1 MKIKRIIRVVKMIVA
16 SMIGYMIGVWVLY
29 AIIASFAKHKISII
43 ITGILGLVGSV
54 SSAIAL
60 NSPARLI
67 DTFSVVVA
75 VVLIC
80 SVPPL
85 QIKSQAKEEWKEKR
99 KKEKNRNKEK

>member
-1 MKIKRIIRVVKMIVA
+1 MIVA

-54 SSAIAL
+54 SSAIAMK
-60 NSPARLI
+60 STAALI
-67 DTFSVVVA
+67 DTFAVVIA

-80 SVPPL
+80 GVPPL
-85 QIKSQAKEEWKEKR
+85 QINSRAKEEWKEKR
-99 KKEKNRNKEK
+99 KKEKGDRK

>member
-1 MKIKRIIRVVKMIVA
+1 MIVA

-54 SSAIAL
+54 SSAIAMK
-60 NSPARLI
+60 STAALI
-67 DTFSVVVA
+67 DTFAVVIA

-85 QIKSQAKEEWKEKR
+85 QINSRAKEEWKEKR
-99 KKEKNRNKEK
+99 KKEKGDRK

>member
-1 MKIKRIIRVVKMIVA
+1 MIVA

-54 SSAIAL
+54 SNAIAMK
-60 NSPARLI
+60 STAALI
-67 DTFSVVVA
+67 DTFAVVIA

-85 QIKSQAKEEWKEKR
+85 QINSRAKEEWKEMR

>member
-1 MKIKRIIRVVKMIVA
+1 MIVA
-16 SMIGYMIGVWVLY
+16 SMIGYMLGVWVLY

-54 SSAIAL
+54 SSAIAMK
-60 NSPARLI
+60 STAALI
-67 DTFSVVVA
+67 NTFAVVIA

-85 QIKSQAKEEWKEKR
+85 QIKSQAKEEWKEMR
-99 KKEKNRNKEK
+99 KKEKTETRRNNK

>member
-1 MKIKRIIRVVKMIVA
+1 MIVA
-16 SMIGYMIGVWVLY
+16 SMIGYMLGVWVLY

-43 ITGILGLVGSV
+43 ITGILGLIGSV
-54 SSAIAL
+54 SSAIAMK
-60 NSPARLI
+60 STAALI
-67 DTFSVVVA
+67 DTFAVVIA

-85 QIKSQAKEEWKEKR
+85 QINSRAKEEWKEKR

>member
-1 MKIKRIIRVVKMIVA
+1 MIVA

-54 SSAIAL
+54 SSAIAMK
-60 NSPARLI
+60 STAALI
-67 DTFSVVVA
+67 NTFAVVIA

-85 QIKSQAKEEWKEKR
+85 QIKSQAKEEWKEMR

>member
-1 MKIKRIIRVVKMIVA
+1 MIVA
-16 SMIGYMIGVWVLY
+16 SMIGYMLGVWVLY

-43 ITGILGLVGSV
+43 ITGILGLIGSV
-54 SSAIAL
+54 SSAIAMK
-60 NSPARLI
+60 STAALI
-67 DTFSVVVA
+67 DTFAVVIA

-85 QIKSQAKEEWKEKR
+85 QIKSQAKEEWKEMR

>member
-1 MKIKRIIRVVKMIVA
+1 MIVA
-16 SMIGYMIGVWVLY
+16 SMIGYMLGVWVLY

-43 ITGILGLVGSV
+43 ITGILGLIGSV
-54 SSAIAL
+54 SSAIAMK
-60 NSPARLI
+60 STAALI

-85 QIKSQAKEEWKEKR
+85 QIKSQAKEEWKEMR

>member
-1 MKIKRIIRVVKMIVA
+1 M
-16 SMIGYMIGVWVLY
+16 GYMLGVWVIY
-29 AIIASFAKHKISII
+29 AIIASFAKHKIAII
-43 ITGILGLVGSV
+43 VTGILGLVGSV

-85 QIKSQAKEEWKEKR
+85 QINSRAKEEWKEKR

>member
-1 MKIKRIIRVVKMIVA
+1 MSI
-16 SMIGYMIGVWVLY
+16 IGYIVGVWVIY
-29 AIIASFAKHKISII
+29 AIIASFAKHKIAII
-43 ITGILGLVGSV
+43 VTGILGLVASL

-80 SVPPL
+80 MVPPL

-99 KKEKNRNKEK
+99 KKEKNKEK

>member
-1 MKIKRIIRVVKMIVA
+1 MIVA
-16 SMIGYMIGVWVLY
+16 SMIGYMLGVWVLY

-54 SSAIAL
+54 SSAIAMK
-60 NSPARLI
+60 STAALI
-67 DTFSVVVA
+67 DTFAVVIA

-85 QIKSQAKEEWKEKR
+85 QINSRAKEEWKEKR

>member
-1 MKIKRIIRVVKMIVA
+1 MIVA
-16 SMIGYMIGVWVLY
+16 SMIGYMLGVWVLY

-43 ITGILGLVGSV
+43 ISGILGLVGSV

-75 VVLIC
+75 VLLIC

-85 QIKSQAKEEWKEKR
+85 QINSRAKEEWKEKR

>member
-1 MKIKRIIRVVKMIVA
+1 MNRDGVKS
-16 SMIGYMIGVWVLY
+16 SMGYMIGVWVLY
-29 AIIASFAKHKISII
+29 AIIASFAKHKIAII
-43 ITGILGLVGSV
+43 VTGILGLVGSV

-85 QIKSQAKEEWKEKR
+85 QINSRAKEEWKEKR
-99 KKEKNRNKEK
+99 KKEKGDRK

>member
-1 MKIKRIIRVVKMIVA
+1 MKIKRIIWVVKMIVA

-54 SSAIAL
+54 SSAIAMK
-60 NSPARLI
+60 STAALI
-67 DTFSVVVA
+67 DTFAVVIA

-85 QIKSQAKEEWKEKR
+85 QINSRAKEEWKEKR
-99 KKEKNRNKEK
+99 KKEKGDRK

>member
-1 MKIKRIIRVVKMIVA
+1 MIVA

-54 SSAIAL
+54 SNAIAMK
-60 NSPARLI
+60 STAARI
-67 DTFSVVVA
+67 DIVAVVIA

-85 QIKSQAKEEWKEKR
+85 QINSRAKEEWKEMR

>member
-1 MKIKRIIRVVKMIVA
+1 MIVA
-16 SMIGYMIGVWVLY
+16 SMIGYMLGVWVLY

-43 ITGILGLVGSV
+43 ITGILGLIGSV
-54 SSAIAL
+54 SSAIAMK
-60 NSPARLI
+60 STAALI
-67 DTFSVVVA
+67 DTFAVVIA

-85 QIKSQAKEEWKEKR
+85 QIKSQAKEERKEMR

>member
-1 MKIKRIIRVVKMIVA
+1 MKIKRIIWVVKMIVA
-16 SMIGYMIGVWVLY
+16 SMIGYMLGVWVLY

-54 SSAIAL
+54 SNAIAMK
-60 NSPARLI
+60 STAARI
-67 DTFSVVVA
+67 DIVAVVIA

-85 QIKSQAKEEWKEKR
+85 QINSRAKEEWKEKR
-99 KKEKNRNKEK
+99 KKEKGDRK

>member
-1 MKIKRIIRVVKMIVA
+1 MIV
-16 SMIGYMIGVWVLY
+16 IGYMLGVWVIY

-54 SSAIAL
+54 SNAIAMK
-60 NSPARLI
+60 STAARI
-67 DTFSVVVA
+67 NIVAVVIA

-80 SVPPL
+80 MVPPL

-99 KKEKNRNKEK
+99 KKEKNRKKEK

>member
-1 MKIKRIIRVVKMIVA
+1 MNREGVKS
-16 SMIGYMIGVWVLY
+16 SMGYMLGVWVIY
-29 AIIASFAKHKISII
+29 AIIASFAKHKIAII
-43 ITGILGLVGSV
+43 VTGILGLVGSV

-85 QIKSQAKEEWKEKR
+85 QINSRAKEEWKEKR